1 MKVATPRQAA
11 IHIRQLGLH
20 HFAYLRGVADG
31 VDMQECAKRYLG
43 IDHGHAAITMHRQVV
58 DKLRGVARRRGE
70 KSWRLIG
77 IVIRPRESVRPTL
90 DEWTLEKGLEG
101 WTESDL
107 LEMYEEA
114 FPQDRKADRNN
125 RLRVRQKELLKSLQ
139 DFAAQAPKPT
149 DPIAGW
155 FDESTSERLR
165 RSSLLMIGELQE
177 RIAMGGRWW
186 SAIQAIGE
194 LKARRIENYLIVM
207 CGKPVT
213 SIATARMADAVR
225 EMTKAQS
232 DPLLAR
238 EVHLE
243 QLPQPSPSPSP
254 ARLCLT
260 PIAMHAMDGSTGP
273 NRALATVAATSAGND
288 REAIEKWIAARA
300 QSIDTAKSYRREAE
314 RLLLWCVSERRKP
327 LSSMILD
334 DCLAY
339 MTFLEHIP
347 PGWISRRRAER
358 MKDGWAP
365 FSGQLSLDSR
375 RQAVQIVSG
384 LFSWLVKANYLI
396 ANPWV
401 LVNRKTGDD
410 ASKGLLDSRAFTPE
424 AWTVVRSFAQLAPPS
439 PSKNRTIFILDFG
452 EATGL
457 RASELVGAVMGDF
470 KPHKG
475 RWALQVHGK
484 GSKNRVVA
492 IAKQAMGAMLS
503 YMESRGLP
511 PLGDCPADIPL
522 IASAIDPLLGVSYRP
537 LYESTKAWFT
547 RAIQASDLTGAA
559 RSTAYKASLHW
570 LRHTCGTRALERGA
584 PLAMVQEQ
592 LGHADPRMT
601 MRYSKTQ
608 LDQLLD
614 GMDAVFG

>member
-1 MKVATPRQAA
+1 MKVAPSRSAA
-11 IHIRQLGLH
+11 IHVRQLGLH

-70 KSWRLIG
+70 KAWRLIG
-77 IVIRPRESVRPTL
+77 IVIRPKESVQPTL
-90 DEWTLEKGLEG
+90 DEWTQEKGLEG
-101 WTESDL
+101 WTESEL
-107 LEMYEEA
+107 LGMYEEA
-114 FPQDRKADRNN
+114 FPRDRLADRNH
-125 RLRVRQKELLKSLQ
+125 RLRVRQRELLKSLQ

-165 RSSLLMIGELQE
+165 CSGLLLLGELQE
-177 RIAMGGRWW
+177 KIATGGRWW

-194 LKARRIENYLIVM
+194 LKARRIENYLVAI
-207 CGKPVT
+207 CGKPAKNHA
-213 SIATARMADAVR
+213 ATRMADAVR
-225 EMTKAQS
+225 DIAKSIDNLSLMKEVLPAQLQQ
-232 DPLLAR
+232 PL
-238 EVHLE
+238 
-243 QLPQPSPSPSP
+243 PSP
-254 ARLCLT
+254 ARLSIT
-260 PIAMHAMDGSTGP
+260 PIAMSAMDGSTGP
-273 NRALATVAATSAGND
+273 NRALATVAATSAVND
-288 REAIEKWIAARA
+288 REAIEKWIEARA
-300 QSIDTAKSYRREAE
+300 QSVDTAKSYRREAE
-314 RLLLWCVSERRKP
+314 RLLLWCISERLKP
-327 LSSMILD
+327 LSGMILD

-347 PGWISRRRAER
+347 PAWISRRRAMR
-358 MKDGWAP
+358 MQPGWAP

-375 RQAVQIVSG
+375 RQSVQIVSG

-424 AWTVVRSFAQLAPPS
+424 AWSIVRGFAQSAPPS
-439 PSKNRTIFILDFG
+439 PSRSRTLFILDFG

-457 RASELVGAVMGDF
+457 RASELVSAVMGDF

-492 IAKQAMGAMLS
+492 IAKQAMSALLS

-511 PLGDCPADIPL
+511 PPGDCHSDIPL
-522 IASAIDPLLGVSYRP
+522 IASAVDPLRGVSYRP

-547 RAIQASDLTGAA
+547 RAIQASDLTGAD
-559 RSTAYKASLHW
+559 RSTAYKSSLHW